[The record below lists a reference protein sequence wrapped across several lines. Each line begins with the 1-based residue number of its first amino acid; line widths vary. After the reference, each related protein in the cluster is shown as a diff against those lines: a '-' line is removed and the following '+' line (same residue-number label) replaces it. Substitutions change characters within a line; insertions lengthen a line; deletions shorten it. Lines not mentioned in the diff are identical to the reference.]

1 MIGAPAQANNKL
13 GGGGLDRM
21 KYWVR
26 ENGAP
31 PFHGPLGLDE
41 VAARVKDGRFSPTCE
56 LLEAAGQS
64 YGALKRTTGW
74 RPARAFDLAGP
85 DGAAG
90 GADLLRSATGYDY
103 RVVPLSITTESVG
116 SEAHVAA
123 ERVGRVVAQM
133 AAEGW
138 DFYRIDAVGVE
149 VRPGCLGAI
158 LGQTSAERS
167 CSLAIFRRP
176 SAVVGHAPHQRVVI
190 GPQ

>member
-1 MIGAPAQANNKL
+1 
-13 GGGGLDRM
+13 M

-31 PFHGPLGLDE
+31 PFHGPLGLDD
-41 VAARVKDGRFSPTCE
+41 VAAGVKDGRFSPTCE

-64 YGALKRTTGW
+64 YGALKRITNW
-74 RPARAFDLAGP
+74 RPAREFDLAGP
-85 DGAAG
+85 G
-90 GADLLRSATGYDY
+90 GADLPRSATGYDY
-103 RVVPLSITTESVG
+103 RVVPLSITTDSVG

-123 ERVGRVVAQM
+123 ERVRRVVAQM

-138 DFYRIDAVGVE
+138 DFYRIDTVGVE

-176 SAVVGHAPHQRVVI
+176 SDGAGPTPGQRVDI
-190 GPQ
+190 GLQ